1 MHDEIM
7 STIKTYPTSHL
18 VYSSLSAF
26 ADLNAGELPGTWF
39 VAALGP
45 LGHSPEAIRQTLF
58 RLTRSQAL
66 IARQEG
72 RSKYYRC
79 TPSSRVEINVGL
91 DKIFLDPVRPWD
103 GNWTLVHYAF
113 ADAERVERDRLRNV
127 LKIMGFAPLGIGLF
141 IHPADQKEPLEQSIQ
156 DLHVGSHVH
165 IFRSKR
171 QHAGD
176 DPAFIKSLWDLEGLS
191 DRYQEFTE
199 RFESLARSKDKIMD
213 EMYFAMRFVVVIEF
227 LRIAWD
233 DPCLPPELLPREWQ
247 GDRARL
253 LARKLYRL
261 CLPRARDHA
270 ASFLS

>member
-1 MHDEIM
+1 MHDEIL

-39 VAALGP
+39 VAALGT
-45 LGHSPEAIRQTLF
+45 LGHSPDAIRQTLF
-58 RLTRSQAL
+58 RLTRRQAL

-79 TPSSRVEINVGL
+79 SPSTRAEIDVGL
-91 DKIFLDPVRPWD
+91 DKIFLDPLGHWD

-113 ADAERVERDRLRNV
+113 ADAERVQRDQLRDV
-127 LKIMGFAPLGIGLF
+127 LKVMGFAPLGIGLF
-141 IHPADQKEPLEQSIQ
+141 IHPGNQTELLERPIQ
-156 DLHVGSHVH
+156 DLDMNSHVQ

-191 DRYQEFTE
+191 VRYHAFTE
-199 RFESLARSKDKIMD
+199 QFEKLTRSKDTMTD
-213 EMYFAMRFVVVIEF
+213 DMCFALRFMVVIEF
-227 LRIAWD
+227 LRVAWD
-233 DPCLPPELLPREWQ
+233 DPGLPPELLPGDWQ

-253 LARKLYRL
+253 LARKLYRQW
-261 CLPRARDHA
+261 LPRARDHA